1 MRPCGMPPAG
11 RAAYAR
17 SQGSKRWIPDQVRDD
32 IPWDLGASRTLDPK
46 PGPTSPRVIPA
57 PDPGSIAPR
66 VIPAPEPGS
75 IAHRVIPA
83 PEPGSTSP
91 RVITAPEPGS
101 ISPRVIPAPEPGS
114 ICQRGFTL
122 IEVLVALG
130 ITAVALMA
138 GLQATGSLS
147 RNAERQTVTMLGQ
160 ICADNQL
167 IALRLRRQ
175 LPDTGNTSVECTQ
188 AGRLLQVEVSVRPTP
203 NPNFRRVDARVLDQ
217 GAYVLQVS
225 TVMGRN

>member
-1 MRPCGMPPAG
+1 MPPVG
-11 RAAYAR
+11 PAAHVR

-32 IPWDLGASRTLDPK
+32 SPLDLGTSRTLDPK
-46 PGPTSPRVIPA
+46 PGSIP
-57 PDPGSIAPR
+57 
-66 VIPAPEPGS
+66 
-75 IAHRVIPA
+75 HRVIPA
-83 PEPGSTSP
+83 S
-91 RVITAPEPGS
+91 
-101 ISPRVIPAPEPGS
+101 EPGS

-122 IEVLVALG
+122 IEVLVSLG

-147 RNAERQTVTMLGQ
+147 RNAERQTVSMLGQ

-175 LPDTGNTSVECTQ
+175 LPDTGNTSVECMQ
-188 AGRLLQVEVSVRPTP
+188 AGRPLQVEVSVRPTP

>member
-1 MRPCGMPPAG
+1 MGGAVRVYGKPTKGPAAHAG
-11 RAAYAR
+11 

-32 IPWDLGASRTLDPK
+32 SLWGPSTERTQKPIPHL
-46 PGPTSPRVIPA
+46 VIPA
-57 PDPGSIAPR
+57 PVPGSIL
-66 VIPAPEPGS
+66 
-75 IAHRVIPA
+75 
-83 PEPGSTSP
+83 
-91 RVITAPEPGS
+91 
-101 ISPRVIPAPEPGS
+101 
-114 ICQRGFTL
+114 QRGFTL

-130 ITAVALMA
+130 ITAIALMA

-147 RNAERQTVTMLGQ
+147 RNAERQTVSMLGQ

-188 AGRLLQVEVSVRPTP
+188 AGRLLQVELSVRPTP
-203 NPNFRRVDARVLDQ
+203 NPNFRRVDARVLEQ